1 MHVQRINYSGINEL
15 NNNNQFEIK
24 ELINYAI
31 NVNSELNNSGIYW
44 QQNYR
49 IIKHIK
55 YGND

>member
-31 NVNSELNNSGIYW
+31 NVNSELNNSGIY
-44 QQNYR
+44 
-49 IIKHIK
+49 
-55 YGND
+55 